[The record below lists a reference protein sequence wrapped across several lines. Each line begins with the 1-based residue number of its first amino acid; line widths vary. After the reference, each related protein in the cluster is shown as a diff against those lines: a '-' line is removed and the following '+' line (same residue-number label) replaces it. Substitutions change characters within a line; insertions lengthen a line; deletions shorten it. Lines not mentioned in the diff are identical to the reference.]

1 MQKISV
7 LKATGLSKKK
17 NLANDMNV
25 LKNPQEFNPLIF
37 KVLCNLI
44 FVLLADSLAV
54 MET

>member
-1 MQKISV
+1 MQKIS
-7 LKATGLSKKK
+7 TQGDRFEQNK

-44 FVLLADSLAV
+44 FFCSPIP
-54 MET
+54 